1 MLNSIFRK
9 WLWASVCITLV
20 VLLLMTVSVS
30 WLVQRNYYRQGMERL
45 DEQSVYVEEAY
56 KQRLSGELTA
66 ADFRKELKRLELENK
81 VNISVVGKKV
91 KFLKQDLYEV
101 GVRPDVK
108 IWIDTV
114 SAGNRIQHI
123 SKFRQADAG
132 TMLIVGF
139 PLMRNDQVTAAAFIY
154 SPSADARALA
164 APIRRSIWL
173 IALACAGPLILLL
186 WLATR
191 RFVRPIR
198 HISDAAASIAGG
210 DFSSRVRVSGRDEL
224 ASLGDS
230 FNAMAGRMERIE
242 DQRRQL
248 IMEISHELRTP
259 LTSIRGT
266 LQALKDGLLSGQE
279 QEEFVE
285 LSLGESV
292 RLGRLIDSI
301 HEMSAFE
308 EHQVKFEW
316 EQVDLSE
323 LTRQAVEQLRATA
336 ESAGMKLHGQLGEGI
351 VLRGDSM
358 RLRQVLLNVV
368 GNAIEHNPSGTEVDV
383 RLEGTGRKAVITV
396 SDNGQGIAAEH
407 LPHLF
412 ERLYK
417 AESSR
422 TSRGSGLGL
431 TIARYIVEAHGGTI
445 AAFSEQ
451 GKGTAFKVELP
462 LAVAST
468 NR

>member
-9 WLWASVCITLV
+9 WLWASACITLV
-20 VLLLMTVSVS
+20 VLLLMTAAVS
-30 WLVQRNYYRQGMERL
+30 WLVQRNYYKQGMERL
-45 DEQSVYVEEAY
+45 NEQSVYVEEAY
-56 KQRLSGELTA
+56 QQHLSGELTA
-66 ADFRKELKRLELENK
+66 ADFRKELKQLERENK
-81 VNISVVGKKV
+81 VNISLVGKKV

-108 IWIDTV
+108 SWIDTV
-114 SAGNRIQHI
+114 SGGERIEHI
-123 SKFRQADAG
+123 SKFRKEDNG
-132 TMLIVGF
+132 TMLVVGF
-139 PLMRNDQVTAAAFIY
+139 PLMKNDQVTAAAFIY
-154 SPSADARALA
+154 SPSADVRALA
-164 APIRRSIWL
+164 EPIRRSIWL

-198 HISDAAASIAGG
+198 QISEAAASIAGG
-210 DFSSRVRVSGRDEL
+210 DFSSRVHVTGQDEL
-224 ASLGDS
+224 ARLGDS

-242 DQRRQL
+242 DQRRRL

-266 LQALKDGLLSGQE
+266 LQALRDGLLSGKE

-301 HEMSAFE
+301 HELSAFE
-308 EHQVKFEW
+308 EHQIKFDW
-316 EQVDLSE
+316 EQVDLTE
-323 LTRQAVEQLRATA
+323 LTEQSAQQLRTKA
-336 ESAGMKLHGQLGEGI
+336 ESAGMRLHAQADERI
-351 VLRGDSM
+351 VLRGDPM
-358 RLRQVLLNVV
+358 RLRQVLLNLI
-368 GNAIEHNPSGTEVDV
+368 GNALEHNASGTEVCV
-383 RLEGTGRKAVITV
+383 RVERKERKAVITV

-431 TIARYIVEAHGGTI
+431 TIVRYIVQAHGGTI
-445 AAFSEQ
+445 AVRSEQ
-451 GKGTAFKVELP
+451 GKGTAFQVELP
-462 LAVAST
+462 MT
-468 NR
+468 NF